1 MRHAFCNGASCQTF
15 STFETGGEIDGDGSP
30 QVLRASGRVA
40 TTCALQA
47 DHVAAEVRK
56 VQFKR
61 LEKEAEA
68 EAYEV
73 IFFTHPPSL

>member
-1 MRHAFCNGASCQTF
+1 MATVHHKSYER
-15 STFETGGEIDGDGSP
+15 GGS
-30 QVLRASGRVA
+30 AA

-68 EAYEV
+68 KDYEV
-73 IFFTHPPSL
+73 